1 MAKEE
6 ITKAFF
12 HLGGR
17 VFPVGDRLES
27 ALKATGIHQAVKTLE
42 RLTGKDCGCAKR
54 KQRLNELGERLA
66 AALHGEPDPPAPP
79 PD

>member
-1 MAKEE
+1 MIGDHLEAAF
-6 ITKAFF
+6 KA
-12 HLGGR
+12 
-17 VFPVGDRLES
+17 
-27 ALKATGIHQAVKTLE
+27 AGIHQTVKAIE

-79 PD
+79 LD